1 MEAFRLLQELEKLIE
16 NQKTFVGVTYD
27 FRQDAFLSLTNKI
40 RAAMPELLRSEQIME
55 RTATVLARHL
65 RSPEEVAAVMR
76 EVRAEAGA

>member
-1 MEAFRLLQELEKLIE
+1 MEALRLLKELEKLIE
-16 NQKTFVGVTYD
+16 NQKSFVGFTYD
-27 FRQDAFLSLTNKI
+27 FHADDYLDITNKI